1 MRARPLRSP
10 RSRRARN
17 ARVRRSALGRMI
29 PPGPVC
35 LIALSVPAATQR
47 ADQLPLA
54 HFRAAGD
61 VVAFGELVELLAVSL
76 LQRPAV
82 RPPCGRVRLRPG
94 ARDPAVSRRADAR
107 SSALGARL
115 IVPLRYF
122 VWRSAPAWWLP
133 SGKPSFR

>member
-29 PPGPVC
+29 PPGPEC

-54 HFRAAGD
+54 HFRAAGG

-76 LQRPAV
+76 LPRPS
-82 RPPCGRVRLRPG
+82 RPPPPGRGGLGPG
-94 ARDPAVSRRADAR
+94 APDPPLAR
-107 SSALGARL
+107 PREYRL
-115 IVPLRYF
+115 HRT
-122 VWRSAPAWWLP
+122 WA
-133 SGKPSFR
+133 

>member
-29 PPGPVC
+29 PPGPEC

-76 LQRPAV
+76 LQRPSGV
-82 RPPCGRVRLRPG
+82 PH
-94 ARDPAVSRRADAR
+94 ADAC
-107 SSALGARL
+107 GC
-115 IVPLRYF
+115 
-122 VWRSAPAWWLP
+122 APAP
-133 SGKPSFR
+133 EIPACR